1 MPLII
6 IEHKPEQEFPKMTH
20 GRVLVSSD
28 ILVPKSLEM
37 TNSEDQ
43 GVLSASMSPNR
54 VREGHSQDMP
64 AEGSIFDV
72 SPDLP
77 GYQM

>member
-1 MPLII
+1 MSAPL
-6 IEHKPEQEFPKMTH
+6 
-20 GRVLVSSD
+20 
-28 ILVPKSLEM
+28 
-37 TNSEDQ
+37 
-43 GVLSASMSPNR
+43 SPNR

-77 GYQM
+77 GFNMRPAGGGLQPAEITPPPPSTYINFNDDFANI